1 MPNVRVLDF
10 QKVKLKE
17 RITAKK
23 LFESEKGKQIIDD
36 MINKKYDDEYS
47 KAVEEFLKDE
57 EKKKKIYVN
66 FIYSGYDSKLN
77 LIGRT

>member
-36 MINKKYDDEYS
+36 MINKKHDEEYS
-47 KAVEEFLKDE
+47 KAVEEVLKDE
-57 EKKKKIYVN
+57 EKKKKIYVYM
-66 FIYSGYDSKLN
+66 IYSEYDPKLYFN
-77 LIGRT
+77 